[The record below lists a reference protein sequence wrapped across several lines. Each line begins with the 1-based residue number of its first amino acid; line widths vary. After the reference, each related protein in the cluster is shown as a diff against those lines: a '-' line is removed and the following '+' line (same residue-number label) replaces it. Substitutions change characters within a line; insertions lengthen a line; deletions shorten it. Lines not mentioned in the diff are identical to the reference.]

1 MARYNITDFKYLY
14 NDKEITPEE
23 YINYLIDDAEYLGGT
38 KISRTIAKEIMA
50 EDRMVAY
57 ERGNQEFYLSGGGV
71 LSIVR
76 NI

>member
-1 MARYNITDFKYLY
+1 MAKYNIEDFKYLY

-38 KISRTIAKEIMA
+38 KISRTLAKEIMT
-50 EDRMVAY
+50 EDRMTAY
-57 ERGNQEFYLSGGGV
+57 ERGCQEFYLSSGGV
-71 LSIVR
+71 ISIVR